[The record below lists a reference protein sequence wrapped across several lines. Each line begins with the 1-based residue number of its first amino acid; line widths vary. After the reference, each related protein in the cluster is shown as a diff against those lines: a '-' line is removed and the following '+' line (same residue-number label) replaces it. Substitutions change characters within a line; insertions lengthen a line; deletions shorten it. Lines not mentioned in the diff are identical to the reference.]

1 MPKKPQALVML
12 PPLVQMQ
19 LRQLGEHLAVARK
32 RRYESRRV
40 WAARMGV
47 SEPTLMRMEKGDPA
61 VALGIYATALWM
73 IGRSGELP
81 LLAAPEFDQGALD
94 ASVRVA
100 KQRGVRKPLLRQ
112 QRNQEGEPE

>member
-1 MPKKPQALVML
+1 
-12 PPLVQMQ
+12 
-19 LRQLGEHLAVARK
+19 
-32 RRYESRRV
+32 
-40 WAARMGV
+40 
-47 SEPTLMRMEKGDPA
+47 
-61 VALGIYATALWM
+61 M